1 MLLNSTKVYPSLH
14 NKLFNL
20 PARGAC
26 SNGIFTSPPWNLQ
39 VPSYQDNFVQGM
51 YVDLSKLLEEPFWS
65 VEDDIKQSLSFCLH
79 KVLFSIM
86 SVHVT

>member
-1 MLLNSTKVYPSLH
+1 
-14 NKLFNL
+14 
-20 PARGAC
+20 
-26 SNGIFTSPPWNLQ
+26 
-39 VPSYQDNFVQGM
+39 M

-65 VEDDIKQSLSFCLH
+65 VEDDIKQSLSFCLY